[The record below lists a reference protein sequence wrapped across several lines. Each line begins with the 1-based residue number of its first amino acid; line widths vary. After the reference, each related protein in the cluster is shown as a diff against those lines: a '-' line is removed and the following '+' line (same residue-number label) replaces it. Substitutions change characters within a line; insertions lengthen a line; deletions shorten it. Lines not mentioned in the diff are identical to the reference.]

1 MYCELEQTMGN
12 MGTKATWTT
21 GSQCKSVE
29 TIVFTKGNTMKE
41 KVGMGNEGSY
51 RAPLYT
57 P

>member
-1 MYCELEQTMGN
+1 MRDMVPKTSR
-12 MGTKATWTT
+12 ATR
-21 GSQCKSVE
+21 SQCKIVE
-29 TIVFTKGNTMKE
+29 TIVFAEGIQVKE

>member
-1 MYCELEQTMGN
+1 MGN